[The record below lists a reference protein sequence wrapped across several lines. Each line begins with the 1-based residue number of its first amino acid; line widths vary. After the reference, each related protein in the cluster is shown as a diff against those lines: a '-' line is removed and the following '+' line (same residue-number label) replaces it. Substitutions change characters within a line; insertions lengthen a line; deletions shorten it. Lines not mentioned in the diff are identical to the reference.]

1 MESCYLDPWSENE
14 VQLEQ
19 RLIHVRS
26 LDDVSIQTSAS
37 QQSVNSSTPTAPV
50 SYKLVY
56 STLLL
61 LSLQL
66 LNSSYDISHMTM
78 PGGARGPVRNVRA
91 GVWGRD
97 WS

>member
-50 SYKLVY
+50 SYKLLK
-56 STLLL
+56 STL

-66 LNSSYDISHMTM
+66 LNSELVVSAAQLGYQSHMT
-78 PGGARGPVRNVRA
+78 
-91 GVWGRD
+91 
-97 WS
+97 